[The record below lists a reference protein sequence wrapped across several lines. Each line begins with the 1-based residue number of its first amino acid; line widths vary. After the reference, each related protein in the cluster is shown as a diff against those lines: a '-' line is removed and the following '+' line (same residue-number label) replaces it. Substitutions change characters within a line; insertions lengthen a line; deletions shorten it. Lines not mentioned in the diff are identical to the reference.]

1 MSRSLNQ
8 CSLLTPDGNLVEY
21 DVLHT
26 LEFDSDRKCMS
37 VIVRR
42 KGHTEVILYS
52 KGADSVIFRNLR
64 FLLESGVPQDT
75 VALQG
80 SDDTGVNHRLSGGT
94 MGVAL
99 MRDRTQSDLDD
110 YAKIGL
116 RTLCMAKRV
125 RLD

>member
-1 MSRSLNQ
+1 M
-8 CSLLTPDGNLVEY
+8 EY

-37 VIVRR
+37 VILRQ

-52 KGADSVIFRNLR
+52 KGADSVIFRNLKCS
-64 FLLESGVPQDT
+64 LESGPDSSHRSHSND
-75 VALQG
+75 AA
-80 SDDTGVNHRLSGGT
+80 SVNHRLSGGA

-125 RLD
+125 SETKVH

>member
-1 MSRSLNQ
+1 M
-8 CSLLTPDGNLVEY
+8 EY

-26 LEFDSDRKCMS
+26 LEFDSDRRCMS
-37 VIVRR
+37 VIVRQ

-52 KGADSVIFRNLR
+52 KGADSVIFRNLKCS
-64 FLLESGVPQDT
+64 LESSVFHEDPDT
-75 VALQG
+75 VALD
-80 SDDTGVNHRLSGGT
+80 SSLSNHNNDDAGVNRRFSGGT

-99 MRDRTQSDLDD
+99 MRDQTQSDLDD

-125 RLD
+125 SKTNN